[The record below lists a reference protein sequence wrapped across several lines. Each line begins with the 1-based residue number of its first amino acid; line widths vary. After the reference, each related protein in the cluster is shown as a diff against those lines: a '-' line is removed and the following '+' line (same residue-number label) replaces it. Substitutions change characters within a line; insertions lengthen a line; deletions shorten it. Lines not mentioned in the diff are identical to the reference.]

1 MQNSPEYKEQEYNTE
16 EYAAEGYDAEEFHLE
31 AENRI
36 RNLMWTVSGDYTLDV
51 KPDLSAFRK
60 SKYIA
65 LYDAV
70 KQGAF
75 SRFFDQEALS
85 MYIVKKVYL
94 SANNKQLMTL
104 SQLCVDAAIYR
115 KISRSYLMTVTICL
129 SAGLFMN
136 FAAKAGQTMRMEDCL
151 SFRRM
156 IRHTVLLRTMIRDM
170 SVIRLKNRRSV
181 IVPYAAPIILKIRSC
196 FKKQRK
202 DI

>member
-115 KISRSYLMTVTICL
+115 KISRERKGIEEIRRL
-129 SAGLFMN
+129 AF
-136 FAAKAGQTMRMEDCL
+136 EDIL
-151 SFRRM
+151 D
-156 IRHTVLLRTMIRDM
+156 HDM
-170 SVIRLKNRRSV
+170 HELTQSHCGN
-181 IVPYAAPIILKIRSC
+181 C
-196 FKKQRK
+196 
-202 DI
+202 